1 MAAIA
6 QDKWTEWT
14 GVDRPINASLFLKN
28 ATKLKETRDRL
39 RLAFPGLDIRNEREL
54 RDVALGIFEQTFQAT
69 NALSIIGLSVA
80 FAGLLLGLLS
90 IFDES
95 TQTWQT
101 LKHLGFS
108 TSRFILA
115 AGFEGAGIGLA
126 AWVSGAMAGLAMGW
140 LLIFV
145 INVQSFGWTLLW
157 TVPLGSFLLF
167 GLLLIL
173 VGFVSG
179 ICSAIYWNLRR

>member
-1 MAAIA
+1 
-6 QDKWTEWT
+6 
-14 GVDRPINASLFLKN
+14 
-28 ATKLKETRDRL
+28 
-39 RLAFPGLDIRNEREL
+39 
-54 RDVALGIFEQTFQAT
+54 
-69 NALSIIGLSVA
+69 
-80 FAGLLLGLLS
+80 LGLLS